1 MDQKTLDCIK
11 VSIIAI
17 LDAKKEDGS
26 FLMTIGR
33 CWMAIYRVLADMG
46 FTKKDKFK
54 DFERLVKNVLEEHSP
69 RLSVNGKDLLKLSY
83 KNYIFRQNHKTWLH
97 NNGTYTK
104 KVFQEY
110 REIAFTFH
118 DLLLEEI
125 NNYEQNSCTANRIAC

>member
-17 LDAKKEDGS
+17 LAAKKEDGS

-33 CWMAIYRVLADMG
+33 SWMAIYRVLADMG
-46 FTKKDKFK
+46 FIKENFFK
-54 DFERLVKNVLEEHSP
+54 SFERLVNNLLKEYPP
-69 RLSVNGKDLLKLSY
+69 RLPVNGKDLLKLSY
-83 KNYIFRQNHKTWLH
+83 ANYIFRQNHKTWLRK
-97 NNGTYTK
+97 NGTYTR

-110 REIAFTFH
+110 RDIAFTFH

-125 NNYEQNSCTANRIAC
+125 NNYAA